1 MKKTMKI
8 FISVDIEGMAGITSP
23 TQEREEV
30 PSFRRALHNQVR
42 WIIQGIQASS
52 KNQEIEEI
60 TIADSH
66 GSGTNLSY
74 DELSQM
80 DERISLVS
88 GSPRRQY
95 MMSCLDETYDVVFLA
110 GYHAGPGES
119 LANMD
124 HSFYGK
130 VVSKLKINGI
140 YMNESTTN
148 AALAASYHVP
158 VGLVI
163 GDSGLRKQLIEQK
176 MMPWV
181 KFVTTKEALSRYA
194 AKFPPQKKLREETM
208 RAVKEVLDSD
218 LKSIPLYEI
227 QTPITLGF
235 ELKSTG
241 MADVVAQIPYMK
253 RLSGTEVE
261 ISCTNMQELECA
273 ISAIT
278 TLAGTSN

>member
-1 MKKTMKI
+1 MKKALKI
-8 FISVDIEGMAGITSP
+8 YISVDMEGMAGITSP
-23 TQEREEV
+23 SQERDEV

-42 WIIQGIQASS
+42 WIIEGIHASS
-52 KNQEIEEI
+52 RNEEIGEI
-60 TIADSH
+60 TISDSH

-74 DELSQM
+74 DELCQM

-110 GYHAGPGES
+110 GYHAGPGEDF
-119 LANMD
+119 ANMD
-124 HSFYGK
+124 HSFYGR
-130 VVSKLKINGI
+130 VVSSLKINGT

-148 AALAASYHVP
+148 AALAASYKVP
-158 VGLVI
+158 VGLII
-163 GDSGLRKQLIEQK
+163 GDSGLRKQLIDKE

-194 AKFPPQKKLREETM
+194 AKFPPQKVLRENT
-208 RAVKEVLDSD
+208 
-218 LKSIPLYEI
+218 IPLYEVT
-227 QTPITLGF
+227 TPIKLGF
-235 ELKSTG
+235 EFKSTA
-241 MADVVAQIPYMK
+241 MADTVAQIPRMK

-261 ISCTNMQELECA
+261 ITCDNMHELECG

-278 TLAGTSN
+278 GLAGTAN